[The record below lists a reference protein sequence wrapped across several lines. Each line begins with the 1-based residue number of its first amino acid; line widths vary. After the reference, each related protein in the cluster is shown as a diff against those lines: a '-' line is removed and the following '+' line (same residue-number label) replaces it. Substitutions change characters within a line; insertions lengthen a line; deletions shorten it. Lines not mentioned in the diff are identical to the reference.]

1 MFGCCSPLRILV
13 DNLKNEVDPKNED
26 DLKNKDSPRNQDNIK
41 KEGSLKNEEKS
52 RTALKMEMTLTD
64 MRKVEI
70 LPQTDFWGLEISS
83 K

>member
-41 KEGSLKNEEKS
+41 KEGSLKNLVNS
-52 RTALKMEMTLTD
+52 C
-64 MRKVEI
+64 
-70 LPQTDFWGLEISS
+70 
-83 K
+83 

>member
-26 DLKNKDSPRNQDNIK
+26 DNIK